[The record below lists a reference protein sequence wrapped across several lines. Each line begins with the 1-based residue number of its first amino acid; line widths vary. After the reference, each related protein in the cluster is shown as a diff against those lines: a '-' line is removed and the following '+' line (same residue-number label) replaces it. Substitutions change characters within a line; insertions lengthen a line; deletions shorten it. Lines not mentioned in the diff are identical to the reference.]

1 MGVADGLKN
10 SMMVPVES
18 YIDDDATFVVDTV
31 NSEDF
36 LLFVS
41 ALFADEDMARMLQN
55 APPLRPDVKEPLDAY
70 YKARNALEK
79 RHGNGDLYKKEL
91 KELSYPAITFGTKRS
106 TRCLNSSRADY
117 HGQNSDPCSRNFM
130 SNAQTSFKPVNLPKA
145 LDVYMYMYMY
155 RLLRS
160 PA

>member
-1 MGVADGLKN
+1 MGKGSAVADGLKN
-10 SMMVPVES
+10 SMMVPVET
-18 YIDDDATFVVDTV
+18 YIDDDAKFVADTV

-41 ALFADEDMARMLQN
+41 ALFADEDMASMLQN

-91 KELSYPAITFGTKRS
+91 KELSYPAITFEDEKVNEMFE
-106 TRCLNSSRADY
+106 LIASRLSRPEFRPMFEKL
-117 HGQNSDPCSRNFM
+117 HEQCSNKF
-130 SNAQTSFKPVNLPKA
+130 QTGEFTEGA
-145 LDVYMYMYMY
+145 
-155 RLLRS
+155 
-160 PA
+160 